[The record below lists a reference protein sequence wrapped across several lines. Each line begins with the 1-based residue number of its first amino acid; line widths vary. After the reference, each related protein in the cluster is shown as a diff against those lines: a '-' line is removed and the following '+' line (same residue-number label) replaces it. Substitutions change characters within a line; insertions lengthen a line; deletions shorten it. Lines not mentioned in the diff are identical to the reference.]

1 MKTVSL
7 RRASISFS
15 KGGRNETSMRHN
27 NRELTDKE
35 KKDKAHKNIDFSR
48 TQNNKT
54 LVKKDIKELYD
65 ELFGEALQ
73 EYNAK
78 QKRKDRK
85 IKNYYSKIYHDKKL
99 DTQKEFVIQV
109 GNKEDFQKN
118 KIENFWDIS
127 NDILEK
133 YVSSFEERN
142 PNLKIYNAVIHNDES
157 CPHVHLNVVPVAS
170 GYKNGLQKQP
180 SFDKALRQQDGLKD
194 SKSSFDL
201 FESFRNQEV
210 DYVAEL
216 LQEYSIDR
224 ELVGTNNIKN
234 HHEYKELKEE
244 LEELD
249 EEIEEKESALSDL
262 ETEVEDLSSAKVSLS
277 TEVQELEE
285 KKESLVQDVS
295 QTHVD
300 KIVSYNVPSVPKE
313 KYAVI
318 SREDYLKL
326 KEQNELVPQLVKQN
340 KNLKEDNEDL
350 TSANE
355 WLVEENANQSEQIS
369 QMQSLLTSARKQIER
384 FVEGGADLWN
394 RAMTY
399 TSKFYPKAKEVVP
412 DDMQNEPSG
421 ERDYQE
427 WRRMAAMHQRER

>member
-7 RRASISFS
+7 RKASISFS

-27 NRELTDKE
+27 NRDLTDKE

-48 TQNNKT
+48 TKNNKT

-109 GNKEDFQKN
+109 GKKEDFQSN
-118 KIENFWDIS
+118 KIKNIWDIS
-127 NDILEK
+127 NEVLEK

-249 EEIEEKESALSDL
+249 EQIEEKESTFSDL
-262 ETEVEDLSSAKVSLS
+262 ETEVEELSSAKVSLS
-277 TEVQELEE
+277 TEVQELVE

-326 KEQNELVPQLVKQN
+326 REQNELVPQLVKQN

-350 TSANE
+350 SSANE
-355 WLVEENANQSEQIS
+355 WLLEENKNQSEQIS

>member
-7 RRASISFS
+7 RKASISFS

-27 NRELTDKE
+27 NRDLTDKE

-48 TQNNKT
+48 TENNKT

-109 GNKEDFQKN
+109 GNKEDFQTN
-118 KIENFWDIS
+118 KIKNFWDIS
-127 NDILEK
+127 NEVLEK

-350 TSANE
+350 SSANE
-355 WLVEENANQSEQIS
+355 WLLEENKNQSEQIS

-394 RAMTY
+394 RVMTY
-399 TSKFYPKAKEVVP
+399 TSKFYPKAKEVLP

>member
-7 RRASISFS
+7 RKASISFS

-27 NRELTDKE
+27 NRDLTDKE

-48 TQNNKT
+48 TKNNKT

-65 ELFGEALQ
+65 ELFGEALE

-109 GNKEDFQKN
+109 GKKEDFQSN
-118 KIENFWDIS
+118 KIKNIWDIS
-127 NDILEK
+127 NEVLEK

-350 TSANE
+350 SSANE
-355 WLVEENANQSEQIS
+355 WLLEENKNQSEQIS

-394 RAMTY
+394 RVMTY
-399 TSKFYPKAKEVVP
+399 TSKFYPKAKEVLP
-412 DDMQNEPSG
+412 ADMQNEPSG

>member
-1 MKTVSL
+1 MKVVNL
-7 RRASISFS
+7 KKASISFS

-27 NRELTDKE
+27 NRDLTDKE

-48 TQNNKT
+48 TENNKT

-109 GNKEDFQKN
+109 GNKEDFQTN

-350 TSANE
+350 SSANE
-355 WLVEENANQSEQIS
+355 WLLEENKNQSEQIS

-399 TSKFYPKAKEVVP
+399 TSKFYPKAKEIVP